1 MKLIILYYKKIKKK
15 SFEFKFFSLVFL
27 FAISDV
33 YVHKNRFQVDKKK
46 TKNIL
51 ASCSVTQSHY

>member
-27 FAISDV
+27 FAILDV

-46 TKNIL
+46 LKTF
-51 ASCSVTQSHY
+51 